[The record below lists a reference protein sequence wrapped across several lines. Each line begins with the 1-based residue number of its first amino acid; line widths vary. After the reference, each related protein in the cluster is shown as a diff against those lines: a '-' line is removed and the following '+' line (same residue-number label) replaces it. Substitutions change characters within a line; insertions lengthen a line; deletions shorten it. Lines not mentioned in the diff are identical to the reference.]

1 MELAFRLDRGD
12 FSLDLALALP
22 GAGVSAVFGPSGCGK
37 TTLLRAIAGL
47 ERGVSGHL
55 RVDGHTW
62 QDATTFRA
70 PHRRPVGYVFQ
81 EPSLFPHL
89 SVAGNLRY
97 GLRRRARLAGQQRL
111 DQAVELLGI
120 AHLLERRP
128 YQLSGG
134 EQQRVA
140 IARALAVEPAVL
152 LLDEPLSGLDEERR
166 LEILPYLERLHLELA
181 IPMLYVSHSREEVA
195 RLADHLVLMEA
206 GRVQAEGGLNEVL
219 TRLDLPI
226 AGQPGAETVIEG
238 VVAGYD
244 AADGVV
250 QVDSVAGP
258 MQAVLGPLE
267 PGQPVRLQ
275 VRARD
280 VSVALVP
287 PQASSILNVMPAR
300 LEAVAEQAGGY
311 AMLRLRVGETVLLAR
326 VSRRSER
333 ELNLVPGMDVY
344 AQVKSVALLG

>member
-12 FSLDLALALP
+12 FSLDLTLALP
-22 GAGVSAVFGPSGCGK
+22 GSGVSAVFGPSGCGK

-47 ERGVSGHL
+47 EPGVSGHL

-62 QDATTFRA
+62 QDATTFRP

-97 GLRRRARLAGQQRL
+97 GLRRRARLAGQHRL
-111 DQAVELLGI
+111 EQAVELLGI

-152 LLDEPLSGLDEERR
+152 LLDEPLSGLDDERR
-166 LEILPYLERLHLELA
+166 LEILPYLERLHRELA

-219 TRLDLPI
+219 TCLDLPI

-238 VVAGYD
+238 VVAYYD

-267 PGQPVRLQ
+267 SGQPVRLQ
-275 VRARD
+275 IRARD

-300 LEAVAEQAGGY
+300 LEAVAEQAGGH
-311 AMLRLRVGETVLLAR
+311 AMLRLSVGETVLLAR
-326 VSRRSER
+326 VSRRSVR